1 MADRLILVGRV
12 AGAFGVRGEVRIT
25 AYTAD
30 PMALGSYGPLL
41 RKTGAPGL
49 TIQAARPAKGGIVAR
64 CPEIASPEAA
74 DALRGLE
81 LYVPRDRLPPPDDED
96 EFYLA
101 DLIGLAAVAPDG
113 EPLGVV
119 AGVENYGAGD
129 LIEIKP
135 PSSAPNWQIAFT
147 RDNVPERH
155 LAGGRIV
162 VVRPNEVGD
171 IGDEGRSDD

>member
-1 MADRLILVGRV
+1 MSDKLIQVGRV
-12 AGAFGVRGEVRIT
+12 AGAFGVKGEVRVSTFTENPLAVLNYRTLLSEDGQPALTLLSGRSFNGGVIARAKEIET
-25 AYTAD
+25 KEQAD
-30 PMALGSYGPLL
+30 RM
-41 RKTGAPGL
+41 RGL
-49 TIQAARPAKGGIVAR
+49 KLFVAR
-64 CPEIASPEAA
+64 AA
-74 DALRGLE
+74 
-81 LYVPRDRLPPPDDED
+81 LPPPEED

-119 AGVENYGAGD
+119 AGVETYGAGD

-147 RDNVPERH
+147 RDNVPEIH